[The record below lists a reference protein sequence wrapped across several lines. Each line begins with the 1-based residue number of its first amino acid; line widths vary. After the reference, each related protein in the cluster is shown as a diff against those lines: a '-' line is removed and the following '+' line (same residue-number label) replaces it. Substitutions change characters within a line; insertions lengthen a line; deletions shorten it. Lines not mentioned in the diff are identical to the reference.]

1 MAAIYNA
8 VMRVRIN
15 LKSVLVYCTYALAA
29 VFINGALPGVPF
41 SLGLCF
47 AMLIC
52 GANIAAVPVL
62 YALASIISLD
72 WVTIVLS
79 LFEGGFLCLVTLLY
93 RRSGRKIRAEAAAY
107 MAIAL
112 APFVA
117 FSRWQGI
124 DSLYFTDNV
133 YIIKAVAAIAVML
146 FTFFSTRCVYSLFFR
161 LFRCMLRPD
170 ELLCISAVAA
180 LCGTGIYNLAGQFA
194 YVCIC
199 AGLIPLAVRLY
210 RSPASLVVA
219 CVLALPLT
227 IGRLDINYFTYA
239 VILSLACLIF
249 SGAGRGA
256 PPAVSLALAAAFMY
270 FSGAFGI
277 NVALTVIYAL
287 LLLCCCFAAALPS
300 DARLSSLR
308 DLIYVKKQLDRVEE
322 YRFRDYVSRRL
333 FRMSEVFREIEL
345 AFTALDEGIDETALR
360 RRMLTEV
367 KEKLCAGCQR
377 RGVCAK
383 TNVYGGIA
391 SLIEVGCMKGKV
403 SLVDL
408 PKEITVNCSQAGAL
422 IDAINANLA
431 EYRKLTLENY
441 NVKSGR
447 KLLAGQAKG
456 VAEVLKGHAVELA
469 REQDNLAP
477 LEDAVIKEL
486 AACGISCPEIRISGG
501 EQLTVLATAV
511 GRVNPAAMA
520 AIIGRTTGTEVLLK
534 DRIPVDAQKNTY
546 IFVRPPR
553 YDAAFGVAYAI
564 KEGERV
570 SGDTHSVIDINEH
583 CFLMALSDG
592 MGSGRYAR
600 KVSSTAISLI
610 EAFYR
615 AEMPPEIVLDTINK
629 LLWFNREER
638 FTCIDVAAIDLN
650 TLAASFIKIGSPAGV
665 IVRKGEIKVLE
676 SNSLPLGIL
685 DSLHPTTCSEQLRCD
700 DIVVFM
706 SDGVTSAFS
715 TPQDLYTYLQTL
727 TPLNPQSLADDILN
741 AAKKRQFGTPDDMTV
756 LCVRIFERQS
766 A

>member
-1 MAAIYNA
+1 
-8 VMRVRIN
+8 MRVRIN
-15 LKSVLVYCTYALAA
+15 LKSVLMYCTYALAV

-52 GANIAAVPVL
+52 GANIVAVPVL
-62 YALASIISLD
+62 YALASVISLN
-72 WVTIVLS
+72 WLTMVLG

-107 MAIAL
+107 MAISL
-112 APFVA
+112 APFIA
-117 FSRWQGI
+117 FSDWQGI
-124 DSLYFTDNV
+124 SSLYFTDNI
-133 YIIKAVAAIAVML
+133 YLIKSVAAIAVML
-146 FTFFSTRCVYSLFFR
+146 FTFFSVRCVYSLFFR

-180 LCGTGIYNLAGQFA
+180 LCGAGIYNLAGQFA
-194 YVCIC
+194 YICIC

-210 RSPASLVVA
+210 RSPAALIVA

-227 IGRLDINYFTYA
+227 IATLDINYFTYA
-239 VILSLACLIF
+239 VLLSLSCLIF
-249 SGAGRGA
+249 CGAGRGA
-256 PPAVSLALAAAFMY
+256 PPVVSLALVTAFMY
-270 FSGAFGI
+270 FAGAFEKG
-277 NVALTVIYAL
+277 VALTVIYAL
-287 LLLCCCFAAALPS
+287 LLFCCCFASSIPS
-300 DARLSSLR
+300 DGKLRSLR
-308 DLIYVKKQLDRVEE
+308 DLIYVKKQLDRAEE
-322 YRFRDYVSRRL
+322 ERFRDYVSRRL

-367 KEKLCAGCQR
+367 REKLCAGCQR
-377 RGVCAK
+377 KNICAK

-391 SLIEVGCMKGKV
+391 SLIEVGCLKGKV

-408 PKEITVNCSQAGAL
+408 PKEITTNCSQAGAL
-422 IDAINANLA
+422 IDAINVNLA

-456 VAEVLKGHAVELA
+456 VAEVLKSHAVELA
-469 REQDNLAP
+469 RTQENFAP
-477 LEDAVIKEL
+477 LEDATMKEL
-486 AACGISCPEIRISGG
+486 AACGISCPEIRIAGG
-501 EQLTVLATAV
+501 EQFTVLATAI
-511 GRVNPAAMA
+511 GKVNPSAIG
-520 AIIGRTTGTEVLLK
+520 AIIARSTGTEVLLK
-534 DRIPVDAQKNTY
+534 DRIPVDAQKSTY

-553 YDAAFGVAYAI
+553 YDAAFGVAFAI

-583 CFLMALSDG
+583 SFLMALSDG

-615 AEMPPEIVLDTINK
+615 AEMPADIVLDTINK
-629 LLWFNREER
+629 LLCFNREER

-685 DSLHPTTCSEQLRCD
+685 DSLHPTTCSEQLKCD
-700 DIVVFM
+700 DLVVFM

-715 TPQDLYTYLQTL
+715 TPQELYSCLQKL
-727 TPLNPQSLADDILN
+727 TPLNPQSLADDIL
-741 AAKKRQFGTPDDMTV
+741 AEAKSRQFGIPDDMTV